1 MHYDKETLCTRYILK
16 NLLYKQSLKALLEIT
31 VIISSHSNLGVVWT
45 SFMQTPYGSLYK
57 MPFGAFMLCAS
68 IYSYHFYYIKCQA
81 HQQEVPPSC
90 CWVQRPLLCEFMLSI
105 VFFLWIFS
113 RIPSSAIYPISTFEL
128 NSVANKEDLETK
140 LDKVLETASI
150 LLMSRQL
157 RHFMKPIREKCFS
170 L

>member
-1 MHYDKETLCTRYILK
+1 
-16 NLLYKQSLKALLEIT
+16 
-31 VIISSHSNLGVVWT
+31 
-45 SFMQTPYGSLYK
+45 

-128 NSVANKEDLETK
+128 NSVANKEELETK
-140 LDKVLETASI
+140 LDKVLETRLNSSDVATKAP
-150 LLMSRQL
+150 LLDRSSWRLAQKFLALVALFSKQINNIKFISTPNRQ
-157 RHFMKPIREKCFS
+157 KPFLLVLVIFRYP
-170 L
+170 